1 MFLDELRY
9 TSLLGFFIH
18 QNEGNLSFRIGKKAY
33 LSYKSY
39 ETTALSFVY
48 LSYETISGSIG
59 PFCNVLLHVKGKPVF
74 KI

>member
-18 QNEGNLSFRIGKKAY
+18 QNEGNLSFPIGEKA
-33 LSYKSY
+33 
-39 ETTALSFVY
+39 Y
-48 LSYETISGSIG
+48 LSYETISDSIG

-74 KI
+74 

>member
-18 QNEGNLSFRIGKKAY
+18 QNEENLSFPIGEKA
-33 LSYKSY
+33 
-39 ETTALSFVY
+39 Y